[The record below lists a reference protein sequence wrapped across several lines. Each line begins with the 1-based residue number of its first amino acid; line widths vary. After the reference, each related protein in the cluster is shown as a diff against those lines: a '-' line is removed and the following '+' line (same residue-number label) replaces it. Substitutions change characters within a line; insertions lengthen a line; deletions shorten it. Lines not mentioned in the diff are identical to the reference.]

1 MKKSTQSGFTIVEL
15 MLIVVILG
23 DLAVIALPAFIRS
36 RQLAQDTKFMVDLRT
51 ASGAFEMYSAEN
63 NGYPP
68 ATTAGVV
75 PSGMGIYLG
84 NFPWSS
90 ANSIGGQWIW
100 APGYQN
106 CTAAIQ
112 VNFEAAPN
120 DLQMIDID
128 TRMDDGN
135 LATGAFRQADSTNF
149 YYIVEP

>member
-1 MKKSTQSGFTIVEL
+1 MI
-15 MLIVVILG
+15 IVVILC
-23 DLAVIALPAFIRS
+23 DLAVVALPSFYRARTLS
-36 RQLAQDTKFMVDLRT
+36 QDTKFIVDLRT

-63 NGYPP
+63 NVYPP
-68 ATTAGVV
+68 AANPGVI
-75 PSGMGIYLG
+75 PTGMGIYLG
-84 NFPWSS
+84 NFPWSES
-90 ANSIGGQWIW
+90 NSIGGLWVW

-112 VNFEAAPN
+112 VTFPSAPD

-135 LATGAFRQADSTNF
+135 LATGAFREADSTDY